1 MSINL
6 SVTATP
12 LRSSKMFLHLWLKI
26 ESNFRGEAFGHPTR
40 ISAESG
46 RGEGVGGERVVGCR
60 KASNS
65 VGDDSHKF
73 VGATV
78 IPIP

>member
-6 SVTATP
+6 SITATP
-12 LRSSKMFLHLWLKI
+12 PRSSKMFLHLRLEI

-46 RGEGVGGERVVGCR
+46 RGEGGGERVVGCR

>member
-6 SVTATP
+6 SITATP
-12 LRSSKMFLHLWLKI
+12 PRSSKMFLHLRLEI

-40 ISAESG
+40 ISAESE
-46 RGEGVGGERVVGCR
+46 RGEGGGRVVGCR

-65 VGDDSHKF
+65 VVDDSHKF